1 MLTPYLAIAACSVPA
16 FVERVNYE
24 QSALI
29 RNLGGSFE
37 SADDFFGRSVR
48 QVKEVPH
55 LRPRIIT

>member
-1 MLTPYLAIAACSVPA
+1 MLTPYLAIAVCSVPA

-29 RNLGGSFE
+29 RNLGGSLE
-37 SADDFFGRSVR
+37 SADDFFGGSVR